1 MRSLSGRHTASISA
15 ERTRVVIVLMGV
27 AGVGKTTVGR
37 RLAHELGWPF
47 HDADDFHPP
56 ENIARMRSGVPL
68 GEAERAP
75 WLAALAQ
82 LIGDHARRG
91 ESMVLACSAL
101 RRAHRVALLSATPEP
116 SNVRLVLLQTDGVVL
131 SGRLNA
137 RSGHFFPADLLD
149 TQLET
154 LEAPDDRDTVPVL
167 VLDAALSID
176 DLVTAI
182 RGALDV

>member
-1 MRSLSGRHTASISA
+1 
-15 ERTRVVIVLMGV
+15 MGV
-27 AGVGKTTVGR
+27 AGAGKTTVGK

-56 ENIARMRSGVPL
+56 ENIVRMRSGVPL

-82 LIGDHARRG
+82 LIGEHARRG
-91 ESMVLACSAL
+91 ASMVLACSAL
-101 RRAHRVALLSATPEP
+101 RRAHRVALLSATPD
-116 SNVRLVLLQTDGVVL
+116 SRDVRLVLLQTDLNVL
-131 SGRLNA
+131 TGRLNT
-137 RSGHFFPADLLD
+137 RTGHFFPADLLD

-154 LEAPDDRDTVPVL
+154 LEAPADHDTVPVL
-167 VLDAALSID
+167 VLDAARSVD

-182 RGALDV
+182 RAALDV